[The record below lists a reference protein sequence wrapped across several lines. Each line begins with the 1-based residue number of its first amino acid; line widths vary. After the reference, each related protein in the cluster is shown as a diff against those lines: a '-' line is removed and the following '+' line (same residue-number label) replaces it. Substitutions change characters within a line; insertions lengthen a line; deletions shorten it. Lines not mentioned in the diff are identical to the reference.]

1 MRTGGLGS
9 RVHDLNYTR
18 IGINLPVMYNAGV
31 RLVHCTHG
39 ASLLIRTKEVL
50 GRLLARHEGRQNKEF
65 HNQLAE

>member
-1 MRTGGLGS
+1 LTVGGRGS

-18 IGINLPVMYNAGV
+18 FDINLSVMYNAGV
-31 RLVHCTHG
+31 GLVHCTHC